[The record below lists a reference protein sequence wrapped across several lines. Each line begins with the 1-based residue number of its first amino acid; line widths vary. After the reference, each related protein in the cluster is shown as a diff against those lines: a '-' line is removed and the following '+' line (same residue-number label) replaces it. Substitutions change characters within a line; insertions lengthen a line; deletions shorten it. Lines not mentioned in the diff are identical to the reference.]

1 MAGDSAE
8 EGYFKMTA
16 RFSRLYTP
24 EDMELAANYA
34 IAEAI
39 YSGITCISDYNHNA
53 RSPEFVK
60 ASFDSMTN
68 MGIRGHVSYG
78 TYRDMP
84 GSTPTD
90 FKGIN
95 ELKQLINLNSKY
107 KDISLG
113 LGSRSANYQNI
124 EKDWEWIKS
133 LNTMGAGMEN
143 RSDHMALLALQG
155 PESLNILQSLTE
167 TEVSEI
173 GFYNF
178 KTGTVAGQKNVIISA
193 TGYTGEKGFELY
205 IDTEKSDPLV
215 IWDRLF
221 ENGRDY
227 GLEPAGLGARDTL
240 RLEMGYALYGNDITK
255 DTTPLEARMG
265 WLTKLEKEDF
275 VGKSALMKQK
285 EQGVSRKLMGFEV
298 EEPRNVPRSGY
309 EISNETEQVIG
320 FVTSGTQ
327 SISLDKGIG
336 MGYISS
342 EKAVEGEKI
351 YIQIR
356 KKRVP
361 AVVVKPPFL
370 KK

>member
-1 MAGDSAE
+1 MML
-8 EGYFKMTA
+8 K
-16 RFSRLYTP
+16 RTP
-24 EDMELAANYA
+24 FYKK
-34 IAEAI
+34 
-39 YSGITCISDYNHNA
+39 HNA
-53 RSPEFVK
+53 LNAKLIDFGGFEMPVQYAGIKQEHLSVREKAGLFDVSHMGEFIISGPEALRLIQKSTINDASLLIPGK
-60 ASFDSMTN
+60 AQYTAMCYEN
-68 MGIRGHVSYG
+68 GGIVDDLIVYML
-78 TYRDMP
+78 D
-84 GSTPTD
+84 
-90 FKGIN
+90 N
-95 ELKQLINLNSKY
+95 EKY
-107 KDISLG
+107 MLVVNAS
-113 LGSRSANYQNI
+113 NI

-143 RSDHMALLALQG
+143 RSDQMALLALQG

-167 TEVSEI
+167 TDVSEI

-178 KTGTVAGQKNVIISA
+178 KTGTIAGKKNVIISA

-221 ENGRDY
+221 ENGRDH

-240 RLEMGYALYGNDITK
+240 RLEMGFALYGNDITK

-298 EEPRNVPRSGY
+298 EEPRKVPRSGY
-309 EISNETEQVIG
+309 EISNETEQGIG

-351 YIQIR
+351 YIHIR